1 MSGRSEIG
9 SASKPRLAPH
19 RRLHFDKARAG
30 WTIQAPERVFLLD
43 EPGHA
48 IVSRCTGENT
58 LADIVDQLCAAY
70 PDAPRDAIFTDV
82 AALVRD
88 FAQKGVM
95 SL

>member
-1 MSGRSEIG
+1 LNDGSEIG
-9 SASKPRLAPH
+9 DASRPKLAPH
-19 RRLHFDKARAG
+19 RRLHFDKARAS

-48 IVSRCTGENT
+48 IVSRCDGENT
-58 LADIVDQLCAAY
+58 IVDIVDQLCAAY
-70 PDAPRDAIFTDV
+70 PDARRDAISTDV
-82 AALVRD
+82 VALVRD